1 MSFLRVNDLH
11 LVCIVQNHDADF
23 AVIYH
28 LKYVFIDNRSEIA
41 VGKVC
46 PLVVEGFGILV
57 PSAKAENDVNFVSAY
72 GSHYAQIWLKC
83 VDIKIPPLFYLVCL
97 RSFGALSGWAYP

>member
-1 MSFLRVNDLH
+1 MSFLRVNDLY

-23 AVIYH
+23 AVIYY

-57 PSAKAENDVNFVSAY
+57 PSAKAENDVNLSQHMGHIMPKY
-72 GSHYAQIWLKC
+72 G
-83 VDIKIPPLFYLVCL
+83 
-97 RSFGALSGWAYP
+97 